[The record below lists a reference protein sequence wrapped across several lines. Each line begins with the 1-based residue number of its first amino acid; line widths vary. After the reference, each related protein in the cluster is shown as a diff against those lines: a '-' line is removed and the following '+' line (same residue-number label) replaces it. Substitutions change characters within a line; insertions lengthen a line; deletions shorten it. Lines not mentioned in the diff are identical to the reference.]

1 MPERTGGPWLAID
14 YGERLVGLAMA
25 HPMTG
30 TARPLPPLPNTSPE
44 RLDQDLNSVIEEW
57 RPDRIIVGLP
67 LAGDGAES
75 AMSRKVRRFARRL
88 AEQVAPVE
96 VELQDERMTSELAA
110 RQFAERRRSGR
121 ARRKD
126 AASLDSLAA
135 AVILDAWMR
144 DHGIV

>member
-1 MPERTGGPWLAID
+1 R
-14 YGERLVGLAMA
+14 
-25 HPMTG
+25 
-30 TARPLPPLPNTSPE
+30 N
-44 RLDQDLNSVIEEW
+44 
-57 RPDRIIVGLP
+57 
-67 LAGDGAES
+67 
-75 AMSRKVRRFARRL
+75 FARRL
-88 AEQVAPVE
+88 AEQVAPIE